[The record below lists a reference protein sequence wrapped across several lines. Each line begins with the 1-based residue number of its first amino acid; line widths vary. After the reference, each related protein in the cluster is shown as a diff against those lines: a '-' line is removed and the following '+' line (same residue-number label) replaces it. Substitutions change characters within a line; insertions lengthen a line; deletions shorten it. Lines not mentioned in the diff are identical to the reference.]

1 MSVSS
6 REDEGRPFGVSFQE
20 RASNRL
26 KWLLLRVVVVSVE
39 ETSSETRQVG
49 IRKTNNP
56 EPLLTCR
63 KEVDGTRTGSESIF
77 RDKSTGYLII
87 V

>member
-1 MSVSS
+1 MG
-6 REDEGRPFGVSFQE
+6 DEGRPFGVGFQE
-20 RASNRL
+20 RASNHLKRL
-26 KWLLLRVVVVSVE
+26 LSRAVVVSVE
-39 ETSSETRQVG
+39 EKSGMTRQVG

-63 KEVDGTRTGSESIF
+63 KPEIGTKTGSESIF
-77 RDKSTGYLII
+77 RDKSTGDLII